1 MNCQQ
6 CIEQMNKIDWS
17 QSNLDVYNE
26 LTWIV
31 SNYDQRTSDYWDI
44 LEGLY
49 TPYIAESIIIDRLQR
64 SGVGAVKKLLE
75 RIDAD
80 DPPTLFKLSDD
91 DRLEEAIEWDV
102 RYKWYKI
109 MRELLDDKRQF
120 AESEEAESEEPEA
133 VWVDE
138 DDDFLTARRTL

>member
-6 CIEQMNKIDWS
+6 CIEYMNKIDWS
-17 QSNLDVYNE
+17 RSNLYVYNE
-26 LTWIV
+26 LNFVV

-49 TPYIAESIIIDRLQR
+49 TPDIAESIIIDRLQR
-64 SGVGAVKKLLE
+64 SGFGAVKKLLE

-91 DRLEEAIEWDV
+91 DRLEEAIEGDV
-102 RYKWYKI
+102 RYRWYKI

-138 DDDFLTARRTL
+138 DDDFLTARRTK